1 MDVKT
6 MEFLN
11 KALNKAKELDEKQ
24 REYFEKEKEKNEIK
38 KQEKERIKD
47 GEDIIKRIMGSNM
60 MRNVQFNNQ
69 IINQGVSTFKIN
81 SVWGLSLIHI

>member
-24 REYFEKEKEKNEIK
+24 REYFEKEKEKNEKSPRK
-38 KQEKERIKD
+38 KK
-47 GEDIIKRIMGSNM
+47 IITLN
-60 MRNVQFNNQ
+60 
-69 IINQGVSTFKIN
+69 
-81 SVWGLSLIHI
+81 